1 MNDYSDAIVYQ
12 VMVVAYISVIV
23 TILIATS
30 DLLFVCY
37 PESKILL
44 KNMNSILI
52 VMFQKVVNSITHQ
65 IGMTLFLE

>member
-1 MNDYSDAIVYQ
+1 
-12 VMVVAYISVIV
+12 MVVAYISVIV

-30 DLLFVCY
+30 DLLFVFY

-52 VMFQKVVNSITHQ
+52 LVFQKVVNSITHQ